1 MRVIALLSGL
11 VAVSLVMTAQT
22 SVLRLTATTENVSG
36 AGEAIRINLTDW
48 STDADR
54 DQMVAAWNLT
64 AAAATPAAAAAGA
77 GDVAARPRG
86 TWWRRRWSGGEERPH
101 FRWIPMPPMLR
112 CRRCRQ
118 SGFSIWPRRS
128 PRTAAAAP
136 ATPQAALAAA
146 LKKEPTVGILWT
158 SEIVGYSIKY
168 AYRLPQAD
176 GGERIILAT
185 DRRVGAWSNLWKL
198 PESANAT
205 DYAFSIIELRVNS
218 KGEGEGK
225 ISMTGK
231 IVVDSNAKAIALD
244 GYNPLPVILKG
255 VKRF

>member
-1 MRVIALLSGL
+1 
-11 VAVSLVMTAQT
+11 
-22 SVLRLTATTENVSG
+22 
-36 AGEAIRINLTDW
+36 
-48 STDADR
+48 
-54 DQMVAAWNLT
+54 
-64 AAAATPAAAAAGA
+64 
-77 GDVAARPRG
+77 
-86 TWWRRRWSGGEERPH
+86 
-101 FRWIPMPPMLR
+101 
-112 CRRCRQ
+112 
-118 SGFSIWPRRS
+118 
-128 PRTAAAAP
+128 
-136 ATPQAALAAA
+136 LAAA

-168 AYRLPQAD
+168 AYRVPQAD

-231 IVVDSNAKAIALD
+231 LAVDSNSKAIALE
-244 GYNPLPVILKG
+244 GYNALPVILKG
-255 VKRF
+255 VKRQ